1 MIIDCKRNIWRSN
14 ICLTILLF
22 SFLEKLDEE
31 EETSSSPD
39 DLGMVEDRTLMSDV
53 DYLRGVL
60 SLLSQTQ
67 RYSVED
73 MSSIE
78 GLVVGMTD
86 DMKRRWKNTDIVE
99 RIEAF
104 EVMLKAVL
112 EQSESERQKMEMLKA
127 QGRDKSATYRQYLG
141 NRLFFGQLIALY
153 KKDGL
158 I

>member
-1 MIIDCKRNIWRSN
+1 M
-14 ICLTILLF
+14 
-22 SFLEKLDEE
+22 
-31 EETSSSPD
+31 
-39 DLGMVEDRTLMSDV
+39 
-53 DYLRGVL
+53 
-60 SLLSQTQ
+60 
-67 RYSVED
+67 
-73 MSSIE
+73 
-78 GLVVGMTD
+78 
-86 DMKRRWKNTDIVE
+86 E

-153 KKDGL
+153 KMDGL